1 MDTNNEQQQ
10 PVGTQL
16 ITLDPEQYVAQVFA
30 PFRDRLEAA
39 KTAAAAVT
47 TMDVTTS
54 AGMKAAIAYRATFR
68 ELRVEAEKARQIR
81 KKPILEIGRLLD
93 SRAKEL
99 EAEITPFE
107 DRFDSAIKAEETRKE
122 AEKAAAAAHERQ
134 RIERIQ
140 LAIRDIR
147 GSLIDVA
154 GRSSDAIKEK
164 LQVLVALEIGPATF
178 NEFALEADAARTDV
192 LAKLREMHD
201 TVQAQ
206 EAETRRLADER
217 AEFER
222 LRIEQAAELKRR
234 EDDAARVSGIRA
246 EIESI
251 AALPVRLIG
260 RGSAVIEPYLDD
272 LKERGIHEDEF
283 GEFVSEAAGARATAV
298 EQIESMLNDARA
310 REQVQADQARVDAER
325 KRLADEEEERQRAA
339 RREQEERERQ
349 ERLAL
354 EARERDERLAREHAE
369 REERE
374 LVEAAQRRRDDDE
387 RAERLVMEER
397 AACERAALREIEDAD
412 EMLRAFR
419 SRFGANKRYASVVK
433 AIDNYFKPKQPR
445 ARQKQ
450 PAAASA
456 P

>member
-1 MDTNNEQQQ
+1 MTTETMAPAAETGTALTVTQRAALALGAAEHETKLQELAKQATEIVEIKDKVSYDQCHGTRMSLKRARIAIEQTGKTAREDAQAFSKA
-10 PVGTQL
+10 VIAEERRL
-16 ITLDPEQYVAQVFA
+16 IGIIEPEEN
-30 PFRDRLEAA
+30 RLQRIQEAHDAEIARQKEEAA
-39 KTAAAAVT
+39 
-47 TMDVTTS
+47 
-54 AGMKAAIAYRATFR
+54 RAER
-68 ELRVEAEKARQIR
+68 ARV
-81 KKPILEIGRLLD
+81 
-93 SRAKEL
+93 
-99 EAEITPFE
+99 
-107 DRFDSAIKAEETRKE
+107 
-122 AEKAAAAAHERQ
+122 
-134 RIERIQ
+134 ERIQ

-164 LQVLVALEIGPATF
+164 LQTLVALEIGPATF

-222 LRIEQAAELKRR
+222 QRIEQSAEQKRR

-260 RGSAVIEPYLDD
+260 RGSAVIEPYLQD
-272 LKERGIHEDEF
+272 LKERAIHEDEF

-310 REQVQADQARVDAER
+310 REQVQADQVRVDAER

-354 EARERDERLAREHAE
+354 EARER
-369 REERE
+369 EERE
-374 LVEAAQRRRDDDE
+374 LLEAAQRRRDEEE
-387 RAERLVMEER
+387 RAERLVVEER

-419 SRFGANKRYASVVK
+419 SRFGANKRYANVVK